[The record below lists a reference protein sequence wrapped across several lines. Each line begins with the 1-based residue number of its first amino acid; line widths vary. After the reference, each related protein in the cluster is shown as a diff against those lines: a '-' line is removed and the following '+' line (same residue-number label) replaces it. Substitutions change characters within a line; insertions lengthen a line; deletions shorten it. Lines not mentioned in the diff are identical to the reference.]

1 VLIIAGAATGA
12 RFLKGTENMKQYL
25 LAFIFLIIS
34 MAKLSAQDDLLSL
47 LEQDEKP
54 KKEFVKNG
62 FKSSRVINSHSME
75 MVGKGTLDFRIL
87 HRFGPLSGG
96 VKEFFGLDQAY
107 MRIGL
112 DYGILDRL
120 TVGVGRSTYKKEI
133 DGFIKYRPFWQAK
146 GKGASP
152 LSVIVIGGITVSTAK
167 RADTERKNYFTSKLG
182 YYTQLIVGRKFS
194 ERITVQLMGTMV
206 HQNLVKYNADKNDVF
221 AIGIGGRI
229 KVSKRVAL
237 MLDYHYII
245 PGQIHS
251 PYFSPLSVGVDIETG
266 GHVFQ
271 IHVTNSRPMNERAF
285 IMETTG
291 NILKG
296 EIQFGFNIS
305 RAFTVGK
312 NNKEHKKK

>member
-1 VLIIAGAATGA
+1 MKKLLPAILIA
-12 RFLKGTENMKQYL
+12 L
-25 LAFIFLIIS
+25 LYSCPL
-34 MAKLSAQDDLLSL
+34 LAQDDLLSL
-47 LEQDEKP
+47 LEQEEKP

-87 HRFGPLSGG
+87 HRFGPVNGG
-96 VKEFFGLDQAY
+96 VAEFFGLDQAY

-120 TVGVGRSTYKKEI
+120 TVGVGRSNYKKEY
-133 DGFIKYRPFWQAK
+133 DGFIKYRPFWQGK

-152 LSVIVIGGITVSTAK
+152 ISVIAVAGITVSTAK
-167 RADTERKNYFTSKLG
+167 WADTQRKNYFTSKLG

-194 ERITVQLMGTMV
+194 ERITLQLMGTMV
-206 HQNLVKYNADKNDVF
+206 HQNLVKYKADKNDVF
-221 AIGIGGRI
+221 AIGLGGRV

-245 PGQIHS
+245 PKQIHS

-271 IHVTNSRPMNERAF
+271 LHVTNSRPMNERAY

-305 RAFTVGK
+305 RAFTVQK
-312 NNKEHKKK
+312 NNKGPKPKK